1 LSGPRAALYVDGRA
15 RMIEIP
21 LKGTLPSGV
30 LQQVEVRIDGRPANR
45 LAVGAGWQRLRTLLP
60 ADPSTGPRR
69 IDLLVSPSW
78 VPAEVVPGSQ
88 DRRALGVKVGEIKVL
103 TTANDVR

>member
-1 LSGPRAALYVDGRA
+1 VDGRA
-15 RMIEIP
+15 QLVEIP

-30 LQQVEVRIDGRPANR
+30 LQHVEVRVDGRPANR
-45 LAVGAGWQRLRTLLP
+45 VAVGAEWQRLRTLLP
-60 ADPSTGPRR
+60 ADPSAGPRR

-78 VPAEVVPGSQ
+78 VPADVIPGSH

-103 TTANDVR
+103 TTANH